1 MSNYEIFER
10 LRDLKIQIGKLRED
24 YRREVPTVQSPKL
37 DGMPK
42 QHGAGDAYAALVDKR
57 DSLARRIQCSENEYR
72 NKLKTA
78 EKLMEG
84 MPHDLFRF
92 VQCYYIGAYDID
104 HVCVV
109 LEFSRRTFYNRQKAL
124 VEYLEGVTGRY
135 ETNLQKGNSSN
146 FK

>member
-10 LRDLKIQIGKLRED
+10 LRDLKIQIAKLRED
-24 YRREVPTVQSPKL
+24 YRRQTPTVQSPKM

-42 QHGAGDAYAALVDKR
+42 NHGSGDAGAEWVDR
-57 DSLARRIQCSENEYR
+57 HDSLARRIQNMENEQR
-72 NKLKTA
+72 NKLKMA

-84 MPHDLFRF
+84 MPHDMFRF
-92 VQCYYIGAYDID
+92 VQCYYIGAYEVD

-124 VEYLEGVTGRY
+124 VEYLEGV
-135 ETNLQKGNSSN
+135 KGSE
-146 FK
+146 

>member
-10 LRDLKIQIGKLRED
+10 LRDLKIQIAKLRED
-24 YRREVPTVQSPKL
+24 YKRQTPTVQSPKL

-42 QHGAGDAYAALVDKR
+42 NHGAGDAGAAWVDKR

-72 NKLKTA
+72 NKLKVA

-104 HVCVV
+104 HVCIV

-124 VEYLEGVTGRY
+124 VAYLEEVAGR
-135 ETNLQKGNSSN
+135 E
-146 FK
+146 

>member
-10 LRDLKIQIGKLRED
+10 LRDLKIQIAKLRED
-24 YRREVPTVQSPKL
+24 YKRQTPTVQSPKL

-42 QHGAGDAYAALVDKR
+42 NHGAGDAGAAWVDKR
-57 DSLARRIQCSENEYR
+57 DSLSRRIQSNENEYR
-72 NKLKTA
+72 KKLKKA

-92 VQCYYIGAYDID
+92 AQCYFIGAYDID
-104 HVCVV
+104 HVCIV

-124 VEYLEGVTGRY
+124 VAYLEGVTGRV
-135 ETNLQKGNSSN
+135 
-146 FK
+146 

>member
-10 LRDLKIQIGKLRED
+10 LRDLKIQIAKLRED
-24 YRREVPTVQSPKL
+24 YKRQTPTVQSPKL

-42 QHGAGDAYAALVDKR
+42 QHGAGDAGAAWVDKR

-72 NKLKTA
+72 NKLKMA

-124 VEYLEGVTGRY
+124 VEYLEGVTGR
-135 ETNLQKGNSSN
+135 E
-146 FK
+146 

>member
-10 LRDLKIQIGKLRED
+10 LRDLKIQIAKLRED
-24 YRREVPTVQSPKL
+24 YKRQTPTVQSPKL

-42 QHGAGDAYAALVDKR
+42 NHGAGDAGAAWVDTR
-57 DSLARRIQCSENEYR
+57 DSLARRIQCMEGEYR
-72 NKLKTA
+72 YKLKMA
-78 EKLMEG
+78 DKMMEG

-124 VEYLEGVTGRY
+124 VAYLEGVTGR
-135 ETNLQKGNSSN
+135 E
-146 FK
+146 

>member
-10 LRDLKIQIGKLRED
+10 LRDLKIQIDKLRDD

-42 QHGAGDAYAALVDKR
+42 QHGAGDAGAAWVDKR

-72 NKLKTA
+72 NKLKAA

-92 VQCYYIGAYDID
+92 CQCYYIGAYDID

>member
-10 LRDLKIQIGKLRED
+10 LRDLKIQIAKLRED
-24 YRREVPTVQSPKL
+24 YKRQTPTVQSPKM

-42 QHGAGDAYAALVDKR
+42 NHGAGDAGAEWVDKH
-57 DSLARRIQCSENEYR
+57 DSLARRIQNMENEHR
-72 NKLKTA
+72 NKLKMA

-84 MPHDLFRF
+84 MPLDLLRF
-92 VQCYYIGAYDID
+92 CRCYYIGAYDID

-124 VEYLEGVTGRY
+124 VAYLEGVTGR
-135 ETNLQKGNSSN
+135 E
-146 FK
+146 

>member
-10 LRDLKIQIGKLRED
+10 LRDLKIRIAKLRED
-24 YRREVPTVQSPKL
+24 YKRKTPTVQSPKL

-42 QHGAGDAYAALVDKR
+42 NHGAGDASAAWVDKR
-57 DSLARRIQCSENEYR
+57 DSLARRIQCNENEYR
-72 NKLKTA
+72 NKLKVA

-84 MPHDLFRF
+84 MPHDMFRF

-124 VEYLEGVTGRY
+124 VEYLEGVK
-135 ETNLQKGNSSN
+135 EHE
-146 FK
+146 